1 MVYCPMKLS
10 VLQEDLLKSVA
21 LASKFTSSKA
31 QLPILGN
38 ILLRAKEGKLQLAAT
53 NLETGISTKLPA
65 KIEKEGEITVPAKII
80 LELISHFR
88 PGQVLLEEEKG
99 QLKVSSQNAK
109 ASVSGLSTKEF
120 PNVPN
125 SLNKKSFSLKKE
137 TISVLSKE
145 VCFAAASMDTR
156 PVLSGVYIK
165 IGNNP
170 VAVATD
176 GFRLSYK
183 DLKSE
188 NSVVLKDKE
197 RTSFLLPAT
206 IIQELGK
213 SLNPQSE
220 DINVELNDKEGQII
234 FESEEAVL
242 TARLIEGQF
251 PDYQKVLPKGR
262 SEKTEI
268 SKAELL
274 QGDKAASVFAKEAGS
289 VIKLSFKKDGL
300 SISSESNLYGSEEI
314 SIDSRVEGEELTI
327 AFNYKFV
334 LDFLNSITGDSVLIQ
349 TQSATSPT
357 LFQNTKDDSY
367 KHIIMPVRLQS

>member
-251 PDYQKVLPKGR
+251 PDYQKVLPKGW
-262 SEKTEI
+262 SVKTEI
-268 SKAELL
+268 SKDELL
-274 QGDKAASVFAKEAGS
+274 QGVKAASVFAKEAGS

-357 LFQNTKDDSY
+357 LFQNTNSA
-367 KHIIMPVRLQS
+367 MSLWWSVL

>member
-197 RTSFLLPAT
+197 RTRCILPAT
-206 IIQELGK
+206 IIE
-213 SLNPQSE
+213 
-220 DINVELNDKEGQII
+220 
-234 FESEEAVL
+234 
-242 TARLIEGQF
+242 
-251 PDYQKVLPKGR
+251 
-262 SEKTEI
+262 
-268 SKAELL
+268 
-274 QGDKAASVFAKEAGS
+274 
-289 VIKLSFKKDGL
+289 
-300 SISSESNLYGSEEI
+300 
-314 SIDSRVEGEELTI
+314 
-327 AFNYKFV
+327 
-334 LDFLNSITGDSVLIQ
+334 
-349 TQSATSPT
+349 
-357 LFQNTKDDSY
+357 
-367 KHIIMPVRLQS
+367 